1 MARVWRGA
9 CTVQRL
15 AVALDVSL
23 VFAGEAVRV
32 RIRMVD
38 WDDWMHVDKGGSGCK
53 RQDNSLGDTVQHAT
67 SGTQ

>member
-1 MARVWRGA
+1 
-9 CTVQRL
+9 
-15 AVALDVSL
+15 VALDVSL

-67 SGTQ
+67 SVTQ